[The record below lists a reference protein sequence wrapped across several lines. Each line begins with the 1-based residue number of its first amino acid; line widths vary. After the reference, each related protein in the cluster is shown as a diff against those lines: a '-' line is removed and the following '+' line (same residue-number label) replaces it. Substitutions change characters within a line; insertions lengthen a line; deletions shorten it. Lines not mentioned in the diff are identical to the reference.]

1 MATTAPTCVPTRGW
15 TVRRILFLLAGTFTL
30 GATPPTEE
38 VMEAMSPKWIA
49 PIVVWL
55 ASVESSRVTGRVFDV
70 MGDLLAVA
78 EGWHRGPKVTQT
90 QDPSDIGPLV
100 EQLMAEARP
109 NADMMGADRA

>member
-1 MATTAPTCVPTRGW
+1 MSANEAERTAM
-15 TVRRILFLLAGTFTL
+15 RRALEIARNGPVGINPQVGAVILDPDG
-30 GATPPTEE
+30 
-38 VMEAMSPKWIA
+38 
-49 PIVVWL
+49 
-55 ASVESSRVTGRVFDV
+55 SV
-70 MGDLLAVA
+70 LA